1 MDAKSI
7 VATEL
12 EESAQQF
19 IEIFTRLPEE
29 MINVIPFPESWTAG
43 QLGNHIVKATAAIP
57 DEKTSAPER
66 APDQQIGLIKSVFL
80 NFEMQYRSPDFI
92 VPDNG
97 PFGKQQLLIELNRN
111 KENNINSA
119 ITKDL
124 EALCLDFELRH
135 FGYLTRYEWLK
146 LIIYHTQRHSRQLRK
161 IVEMLQLV
169 HTG

>member
-29 MINVIPFPESWTAG
+29 KINVIPFPGSWTAG
-43 QLGNHIVKATAAIP
+43 QLGKHMVKATAAIP
-57 DEKTSAPER
+57 DGKTTAPER

-92 VPDNG
+92 IPGKG
-97 PFGKQQLLIELNRN
+97 PFDKQQLLIELNRN
-111 KENNINSA
+111 KENNINAA

-124 EALCLDFELRH
+124 AELCLDFELPH

-146 LIIYHTQRHSRQLRK
+146 LITYHTQRHSRQLKK
-161 IVEMLQLV
+161 IIEML
-169 HTG
+169 